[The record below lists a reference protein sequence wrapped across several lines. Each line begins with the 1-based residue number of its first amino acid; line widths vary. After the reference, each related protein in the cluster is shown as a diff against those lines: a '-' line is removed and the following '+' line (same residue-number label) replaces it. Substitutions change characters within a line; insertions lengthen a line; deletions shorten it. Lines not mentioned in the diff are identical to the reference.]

1 MSIPADNVVRINP
14 AVIGGGGNPLSL
26 NGVIVTNDTAVPM
39 GAVYPFSS
47 AAAVGTFFGL
57 SSTEYALAAKYFA
70 GYDNK
75 TKTPGTL
82 YFAQY
87 AAAPVAAY
95 VRGASLAALTLD
107 ALKLLSGTL
116 IVTVDGVVKTSS
128 AISLTAAT
136 SFSNAATIIAAA
148 FVSLGGTVTFDAT
161 RSAFVIT
168 SSTTGAASTMSYVSG
183 TLATSL
189 LFTQATGAVTSQGSI
204 ASDATT
210 YMNTVKS
217 VTLNWAAFMTTWEP
231 VLAEKQKFAAW
242 VNSQNKRFAYIA
254 WDTDATAIQANA
266 TGSLG
271 YLLTAA
277 NSDGTVCISGDS
289 AEAVALGTT
298 LAAVL
303 VTHAAFVMGAIAS
316 VDFAG
321 TNTRPTFAFK
331 SQSGL
336 VSVVADETDA
346 TNLIANG
353 YNYYGSY
360 ATANQGFTF
369 CYPGSVT
376 GSYKFLD
383 EYVNEVYLNAQL
395 QLALVTL
402 MTSVPS
408 IPYNT
413 AGYALIDAAC
423 KDPILAFKTYGGLR
437 EGVAL
442 SAAQI
447 AQVNAAAGV
456 AIDKTLS
463 SVGYFLQIKDPTAQ
477 VRALRGTPVINLWYM
492 DGGAVHKIEMASI
505 VIQ

>member
-1 MSIPADNVVRINP
+1 
-14 AVIGGGGNPLSL
+14 
-26 NGVIVTNDTAVPM
+26 
-39 GAVYPFSS
+39 
-47 AAAVGTFFGL
+47 
-57 SSTEYALAAKYFA
+57 
-70 GYDNK
+70 
-75 TKTPGTL
+75 
-82 YFAQY
+82 
-87 AAAPVAAY
+87 
-95 VRGASLAALTLD
+95 
-107 ALKLLSGTL
+107 
-116 IVTVDGVVKTSS
+116 
-128 AISLTAAT
+128 
-136 SFSNAATIIAAA
+136 
-148 FVSLGGTVTFDAT
+148 
-161 RSAFVIT
+161 
-168 SSTTGAASTMSYVSG
+168 
-183 TLATSL
+183 
-189 LFTQATGAVTSQGSI
+189 
-204 ASDATT
+204 
-210 YMNTVKS
+210 
-217 VTLNWAAFMTTWEP
+217 
-231 VLAEKQKFAAW
+231 
-242 VNSQNKRFAYIA
+242 
-254 WDTDATAIQANA
+254 
-266 TGSLG
+266 
-271 YLLTAA
+271 
-277 NSDGTVCISGDS
+277 
-289 AEAVALGTT
+289 
-298 LAAVL
+298 VL

-369 CYPGSVT
+369 FYPGSVT

-423 KDPILAFKTYGGLR
+423 KDPILTFKNYGGLR

-456 AIDKTLS
+456 AIDKTLY
-463 SVGYFLQIKDPTAQ
+463 SVGYYLQIKDPTAQ
-477 VRALRGTPVINLWYM
+477 VRALRGSPIINLWYM